1 MTASGASAE
10 ALRAERRRVD
20 LARKFLG
27 QAQRIVDAELTGL
40 GIIYTADG
48 LSITRF
54 TTPSGSLEFAIPID
68 ATDPRPLL
76 VSIFSETRADP
87 DFVLAAAPD
96 DSDAHRRQGDRDLDT
111 IPVTTDTLAQIAAGI
126 GRGNVAEIDAYNS
139 PACQWAL
146 AYLASMEQGLTPD

>member
-1 MTASGASAE
+1 MGHSGQPDGTEIARTSSSYGPVSAALEVLKQRAARIRQVERLMTASGASAE

-68 ATDPRPLL
+68 
-76 VSIFSETRADP
+76 
-87 DFVLAAAPD
+87 
-96 DSDAHRRQGDRDLDT
+96 
-111 IPVTTDTLAQIAAGI
+111 
-126 GRGNVAEIDAYNS
+126 
-139 PACQWAL
+139 
-146 AYLASMEQGLTPD
+146 